1 MDTPKNELLLLSNQ
15 YGMFIQPVRN
25 EDFRQYKKVSDSD
38 FAKLNACFRDVPQ
51 ILKEL
56 SDARYYSG
64 SYRVI
69 YDKGLGVLQKSAK
82 DPNLFRANIVTP
94 GTNNDI
100 NGQALLQELK
110 PTELMKVSNLL
121 MSAFSVAAVATN
133 QYYLARIDSKLD
145 AIEKKEIG
153 RAHV

>member
-1 MDTPKNELLLLSNQ
+1 MDSSQNELLLLSNQ
-15 YGMFIQPVRN
+15 YGMSIKPVRN
-25 EDFRQYKKVSDSD
+25 EDFKQYKKVSDSD

-56 SDARYYSG
+56 NDARHYSG
-64 SYRVI
+64 AYRVI

-82 DPNLFRANIVTP
+82 DPNLFRANIVTL

-100 NGQALLQELK
+100 KGQALLQELK

-133 QYYLARIDSKLD
+133 QYYLA
-145 AIEKKEIG
+145 
-153 RAHV
+153 